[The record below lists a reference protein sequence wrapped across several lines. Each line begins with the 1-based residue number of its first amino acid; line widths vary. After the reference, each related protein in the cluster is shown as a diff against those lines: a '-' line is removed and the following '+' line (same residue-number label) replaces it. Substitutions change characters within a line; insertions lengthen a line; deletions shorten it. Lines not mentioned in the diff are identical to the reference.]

1 MLHITEKPHSKDLRK
16 GRFSEPGR
24 IYVITTVTSRRQP
37 LFQDFLAART
47 LIQVMMEH
55 ERAGFAATLCFVV
68 MPDHLHW
75 MIQLGE
81 MKNLGETVQA
91 LKSLT
96 SRKIGRPVFQ
106 KGYYDHAV
114 RKEED
119 VKNLARY
126 IVANPLRAGL
136 VGNINDYPHW
146 DAVWV

>member
-1 MLHITEKPHSKDLRK
+1 MPHITEKPHSKDLRK

-75 MIQLGE
+75 MMQLGE

-96 SRKIGRPVFQ
+96 SRRIGRPVFQ

-126 IVANPLRAGL
+126 IDANPLRAGL
-136 VGNINDYPHW
+136 AGNVNDYPHW

>member
-1 MLHITEKPHSKDLRK
+1 MPHITEKPHSKDLRK

-75 MIQLGE
+75 MMQLGE

-96 SRKIGRPVFQ
+96 SRRIGRPVFQ

-114 RKEED
+114 REEED

-136 VGNINDYPHW
+136 VGNVNDYPHW

>member
-1 MLHITEKPHSKDLRK
+1 
-16 GRFSEPGR
+16 
-24 IYVITTVTSRRQP
+24 
-37 LFQDFLAART
+37 
-47 LIQVMMEH
+47 MMEH

-75 MIQLGE
+75 MMQLGE

>member
-1 MLHITEKPHSKDLRK
+1 MPHITEKPHSKDLRK

-75 MIQLGE
+75 MMQLGE

-96 SRKIGRPVFQ
+96 SRRIGRPVFQ

-136 VGNINDYPHW
+136 VGNVNDYPHW